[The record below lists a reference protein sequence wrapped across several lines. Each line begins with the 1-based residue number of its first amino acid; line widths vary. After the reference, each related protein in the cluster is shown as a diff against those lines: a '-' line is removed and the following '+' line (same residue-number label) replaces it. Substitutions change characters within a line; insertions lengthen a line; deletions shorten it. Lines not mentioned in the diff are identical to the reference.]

1 MLTTKSNERL
11 AKVHPLLAEKVRQ
24 LCETLARDGLD
35 IQVVQGLRTFAEQ
48 DALFAQGR
56 TKAGPKVTNA
66 RGGQS
71 NHNFG
76 LAVDV
81 CPFVNG
87 KPQWEDNATFQKIG
101 KEAKLLKLE
110 WGGDWVKFNDR
121 PHVQLPGLSMKDCNT
136 IYNKSGR
143 VLQRVW
149 DAATAAF
156 VQKV

>member
-1 MLTTKSNERL
+1 
-11 AKVHPLLAEKVRQ
+11 
-24 LCETLARDGLD
+24 
-35 IQVVQGLRTFAEQ
+35 
-48 DALFAQGR
+48 
-56 TKAGPKVTNA
+56 
-66 RGGQS
+66 
-71 NHNFG
+71 
-76 LAVDV
+76 
-81 CPFVNG
+81 VNG